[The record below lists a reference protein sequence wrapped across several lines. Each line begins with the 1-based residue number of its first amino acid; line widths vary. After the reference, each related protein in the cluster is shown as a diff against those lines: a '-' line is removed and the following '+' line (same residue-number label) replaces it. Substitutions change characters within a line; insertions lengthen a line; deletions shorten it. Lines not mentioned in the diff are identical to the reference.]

1 MTQFLLRHK
10 VVLLFVTLMVILLC
24 AVLSWPFVR
33 LGGTIF
39 FASAEEYANRCTFDA
54 ALWQDPSQVD
64 TGIRIRM
71 VDDLLT
77 RQQLQGMT
85 RQQIVDLLGDP
96 EDTPYFRDWDLVYW
110 LGPERGLFS
119 IDSEWLVIRLDP
131 QGRVAEYRL
140 VTD

>member
-24 AVLSWPFVR
+24 AVLSWPFIR

-39 FASAEEYANRCTFDA
+39 FASAEEYANRRAFDA

-64 TGIRIRM
+64 NGIRIRM

-77 RQQLQGMT
+77 RHQLQGMT
-85 RQQIVDLLGDP
+85 HEKIVELLGNP

-110 LGPERGLFS
+110 LGPERSFFS

-131 QGRVAEYRL
+131 QGRVAEYRV